1 MTLPKEV
8 YKAHGMGNDFVIYID
23 LDNEFEPKPSQVRAI
38 CDRHFGVGAD
48 GLIRLT
54 KKVQKDGSLRLFM
67 DYSNKDGSLASMCG
81 NGARVCA
88 LIADIFNLVNMDN
101 GGVFELDTRSG
112 IKKIV
117 RVKEGEY
124 TMDMGVWSADQERN
138 FVVCLKGAHTAEK
151 TVTGRFV
158 NVGNEHVVS
167 DLINKTNLSA
177 GVRLSNLDLSQEP
190 GVTTLLSSESGSLVK
205 EVGTNFEFTE
215 VDLTAKTIK
224 MRVFERG
231 VGETLSC
238 GTGIVASAISAY
250 LATSQMQ
257 QPVDH
262 WRVSVPGRNAR
273 VQIVEDHAFLT
284 ASALLVGKVVLNEHF
299 SRGLLYAN
307 S

>member
-8 YKAHGMGNDFVIYID
+8 YKAHGMGNDFIIYID
-23 LDNEFEPKPSQVRAI
+23 LDNEFEPKPSEVRAV
-38 CDRHFGVGAD
+38 CDRHFGIGAD

-54 KKVQKDGSLRLFM
+54 KKAQKDGSLRLFM

-101 GGVFELDTRSG
+101 GNIFELDTRSG
-112 IKKIV
+112 VKRIV

-124 TMDMGVWSADQERN
+124 TIDMGAWSADDDRN
-138 FVVCLKGAHTAEK
+138 FSVCLKGENAGK

-158 NVGNEHVVS
+158 NVGNEHIVS
-167 DLINKTNLSA
+167 DLINKANLRV
-177 GVRLSNLDLSQEP
+177 GVQLGNLDLNKEP
-190 GVTTLLSSESGSLVK
+190 SATTILPSESGALVK
-205 EVGTNFEFTE
+205 DVGANYEFTE
-215 VDLTAKTIK
+215 VDIAKSTIK

-231 VGETLSC
+231 VGETQSC

-250 LATSQMQ
+250 LATGQAHQ
-257 QPVDH
+257 HVDR
-262 WRVSVPGRNAR
+262 WRVSVPGGNAR

-284 ASALLVGKVVLNEHF
+284 ASALLVGKIVLNEHF